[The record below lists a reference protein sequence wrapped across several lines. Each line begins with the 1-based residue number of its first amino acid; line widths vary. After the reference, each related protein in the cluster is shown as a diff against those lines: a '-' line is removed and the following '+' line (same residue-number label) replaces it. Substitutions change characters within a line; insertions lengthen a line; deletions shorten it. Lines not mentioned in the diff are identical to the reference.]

1 MLKIHF
7 LNIVFTFFLEL
18 FAIDKITH
26 FLTSLKFDREDAV
39 FVNQTVPQIQL
50 KLNLNCANAIVGFQN
65 YSEIQ
70 EQRLILTDD
79 ILILTDDILFS
90 TNSMILNIVI
100 EDQNDNFPVFTHPP
114 TKSFLVG
121 YPEQKLA
128 DKLLPPNLMIVE
140 AFDVD
145 EGLNAKIKYTL
156 NDNRHFAIDHE
167 AGIIYPLTE
176 CMFNTDEVNLIV
188 TATDRNGALDGNA
201 EIFNLKVK
209 KVTKDNLVVLTTE
222 NEQLSDVELFLRNIT
237 VITKMNLL
245 SINYAAIPNDGN
257 KQEGKQLLS
266 YKTQLTM
273 NDVDTFIKIFVYAFD
288 AESELKTS
296 DEILE
301 ILKISDIAGTSNFKA
316 FVDDV
321 PDCNVTGF
329 IIAVSILGGLLITVC
344 AAVPLLW
351 FLWLYPKFVSSRR
364 KESESSVQQF
374 DADFNNSLA
383 NTSPV
388 LPMKTNTVSDEDILG
403 IQIDGAT
410 SDGKIITTNTT
421 EKYLMLM

>member
-1 MLKIHF
+1 M
-7 LNIVFTFFLEL
+7 
-18 FAIDKITH
+18 
-26 FLTSLKFDREDAV
+26 TSLKFDREDAV
-39 FVNQTVPQIQL
+39 FVNQAVPQIQL

-65 YSEIQ
+65 HTEIQ
-70 EQRLILTDD
+70 EQRS
-79 ILILTDDILFS
+79 ILTDDILFS

-114 TKSFLVG
+114 TKSFIVG

-140 AFDVD
+140 AFDID
-145 EGLNAKIKYTL
+145 EGLNAQIKYTL

-167 AGIIYPLTE
+167 GIIFPLTE
-176 CMFNTDEVNLIV
+176 CMLNIDEVNLIV

-201 EIFNLKVK
+201 ESFNLKVK

-222 NEQLSDVELFLRNIT
+222 NAQLSDVELFLRNIT

-245 SINYAAIPNDGN
+245 AINYAAIPHDDNE
-257 KQEGKQLLS
+257 QERKQLLS
-266 YKTQLTM
+266 FRRQLTM

-296 DEILE
+296 GEIIE
-301 ILKISDIAGTSNFKA
+301 MLKISDIPVALNVRA
-316 FVDDV
+316 FVDDM
-321 PDCNVTGF
+321 PDCNLTGF
-329 IIAVSILGGLLITVC
+329 IIAVSLLGGLLITVC

-351 FLWLYPKFVSSRR
+351 YLWLYPKFVSPRR

-374 DADFNNSLA
+374 DADFDNSLA

-388 LPMKTNTVSDEDILG
+388 LPIKTNSVRDEEILG

-410 SDGKIITTNTT
+410 SDGKIDTINTT